1 MYYKSHLYI
10 TFYLSFSYL
19 FSQIT
24 GNVVDS
30 KTGEP
35 LPSVNVVSGEKGIS
49 TDANGIFSIEVTTKE
64 PLIFSHVGY
73 ETISKEAKNGMVI
86 RLVPKLI
93 DVNEIV
99 VYSGLN
105 EESIH
110 KSGHNASVIGQSELK
125 RLSYDHF
132 QTLTS
137 QVPNLNW
144 AGGTSRPRYFQIRG
158 IGERSQYF
166 GEGAPNFS
174 VGFILD
180 DMELSGLGMLGN
192 LFDLNQIE
200 VFRGPMSSVFGTNS
214 LAGLISLRSNN
225 PGDTLRIKSLLSGGT
240 DNYLSLG
247 TMLNLPVNNKLQFR
261 FSGSILQSDGFR
273 YNKFKESSDSNKKD
287 EQFIRVKLNYKPLK
301 NFKVLSTLIY
311 AELDNGYDSWAPD
324 NNTDFHTYS
333 DDTGEDSQKTLGGS
347 VRINLNSNN
356 KYKFT
361 SISAYTKT
369 NLTHSYDGDWANDQY
384 WYSNHGFDSQ
394 VEGWSY
400 EFFDKNDKERKS
412 TSQDFRLSFHDLILG
427 VFYKNLIES
436 DEANG
441 YLFGGLSNSAKSQYD
456 FGVYSGYFKYD
467 WKINPKIKL
476 TTNYRLEKNTID
488 YSGQSEG
495 MDYYYNTINLP
506 NVKHSNS
513 FFMNG
518 YRASIIIKK
527 TQSLNYF
534 GSIAKGYKSGG
545 VNQQPYINNKNRN
558 YGPEE
563 LRTLELG
570 IKYFSDKIY
579 TNINLFHGL
588 RANQQISISS
598 QQIEGDP
605 NSFIFFTS
613 NAGSGT
619 IGGIELESK
628 IKFNQNTAINISGSL
643 LDSWVDKFT
652 YTIENDELANGGSR
666 EAAMAPK
673 ISGSMNLQHRN
684 TWGYE
689 SILKISYKSNYYYS
703 DSHNNQSKAY
713 TVTDLSVAKEV
724 GKNFIFT
731 LWGTNILD
739 ERYSTRGFYFGL
751 VPPDYP
757 DQLFESYADPRQ
769 IGISIANKF

>member
-1 MYYKSHLYI
+1 MYYKFHLYI

-35 LPSVNVVSGEKGIS
+35 LPSVNVVSSERGIS
-49 TDANGIFSIEVTTKE
+49 TDANGIFSIEVTTNE

-73 ETISKEAKNGMVI
+73 ETISKKAKNGMVI

-99 VYSGLN
+99 VYGGLN

-132 QTLTS
+132 QTLTN

-225 PGDTLRIKSLLSGGT
+225 PGDTLRLKSLLSGGT

-273 YNKFKESSDSNKKD
+273 YNKFRESSDSNKKD
-287 EQFIRVKLNYKPLK
+287 EQFIRVKLNYEPLK
-301 NFKVLSTLIY
+301 NFKVLGTLIY

-324 NNTDFHTYS
+324 NNTDYHTYS
-333 DDTGEDSQKTLGGS
+333 DDNGEDSQKTLGGS
-347 VRINLNSNN
+347 VRINLNSSN

-361 SISAYTKT
+361 SLSAYTKT
-369 NLTHSYDGDWANDQY
+369 NLIHSYDGDWANDQY

-400 EFFDKNDKERKS
+400 
-412 TSQDFRLSFHDLILG
+412 
-427 VFYKNLIES
+427 
-436 DEANG
+436 
-441 YLFGGLSNSAKSQYD
+441 
-456 FGVYSGYFKYD
+456 
-467 WKINPKIKL
+467 
-476 TTNYRLEKNTID
+476 
-488 YSGQSEG
+488 
-495 MDYYYNTINLP
+495 
-506 NVKHSNS
+506 
-513 FFMNG
+513 
-518 YRASIIIKK
+518 
-527 TQSLNYF
+527 
-534 GSIAKGYKSGG
+534 
-545 VNQQPYINNKNRN
+545 
-558 YGPEE
+558 
-563 LRTLELG
+563 
-570 IKYFSDKIY
+570 
-579 TNINLFHGL
+579 
-588 RANQQISISS
+588 
-598 QQIEGDP
+598 
-605 NSFIFFTS
+605 
-613 NAGSGT
+613 
-619 IGGIELESK
+619 
-628 IKFNQNTAINISGSL
+628 
-643 LDSWVDKFT
+643 
-652 YTIENDELANGGSR
+652 
-666 EAAMAPK
+666 
-673 ISGSMNLQHRN
+673 
-684 TWGYE
+684 
-689 SILKISYKSNYYYS
+689 
-703 DSHNNQSKAY
+703 
-713 TVTDLSVAKEV
+713 
-724 GKNFIFT
+724 
-731 LWGTNILD
+731 
-739 ERYSTRGFYFGL
+739 
-751 VPPDYP
+751 
-757 DQLFESYADPRQ
+757 
-769 IGISIANKF
+769 

>member
-10 TFYLSFSYL
+10 IFYFSFSYL

-49 TDANGIFSIEVTTKE
+49 TDVNGNFSIEVTTEE

-73 ETISKEAKNGMVI
+73 ETISKKAKNGMVI
-86 RLVPKLI
+86 RLVPKPI
-93 DVNEIV
+93 DVNEIF

-105 EESIH
+105 DESIH
-110 KSGHNASVIGQSELK
+110 KTGHNASVIGQSELE

-132 QTLTS
+132 ETLTN

-225 PGDTLRIKSLLSGGT
+225 PGDTLRLKSLLSGGT

-247 TMLNLPVNNKLQFR
+247 TLLNLPVNNKLQFR

-273 YNKFKESSDSNKKD
+273 YNKFRESSDSNKKD
-287 EQFIRVKLNYKPLK
+287 EQFIRLKFNYKPLK
-301 NFKVLSTLIY
+301 NFKVLGTLIY

-324 NNTDFHTYS
+324 NNTDYHTYS
-333 DDTGEDSQKTLGGS
+333 DDLGEDSQKTFGGS
-347 VRINLNSNN
+347 VRINLNRSN

-369 NLTHSYDGDWANDQY
+369 NLIHSYDGDWANDRY
-384 WYSNHGFDSQ
+384 WYSNHGFDSM

-412 TSQDFRLSFHDLILG
+412 MSQDFRLSFHDLILG

-441 YLFGGLSNSAKSQYD
+441 YLFGGLSNNAKSQYD

-467 WKINPKIKL
+467 WKINPKIK
-476 TTNYRLEKNTID
+476 
-488 YSGQSEG
+488 
-495 MDYYYNTINLP
+495 
-506 NVKHSNS
+506 
-513 FFMNG
+513 
-518 YRASIIIKK
+518 
-527 TQSLNYF
+527 
-534 GSIAKGYKSGG
+534 
-545 VNQQPYINNKNRN
+545 
-558 YGPEE
+558 
-563 LRTLELG
+563 
-570 IKYFSDKIY
+570 
-579 TNINLFHGL
+579 
-588 RANQQISISS
+588 IS
-598 QQIEGDP
+598 P
-605 NSFIFFTS
+605 
-613 NAGSGT
+613 
-619 IGGIELESK
+619 
-628 IKFNQNTAINISGSL
+628 
-643 LDSWVDKFT
+643 
-652 YTIENDELANGGSR
+652 
-666 EAAMAPK
+666 
-673 ISGSMNLQHRN
+673 
-684 TWGYE
+684 
-689 SILKISYKSNYYYS
+689 
-703 DSHNNQSKAY
+703 
-713 TVTDLSVAKEV
+713 
-724 GKNFIFT
+724 
-731 LWGTNILD
+731 
-739 ERYSTRGFYFGL
+739 
-751 VPPDYP
+751 
-757 DQLFESYADPRQ
+757 
-769 IGISIANKF
+769 